1 MKIKGYE
8 FGNGRPVSCVPVVE
22 QTEEKILEVIERM
35 ARQKVEM
42 IEWRMD
48 WYEAVNDSEAVK
60 ELLKNIAPY
69 VAETVLLCT
78 YRSRK
83 QGGEQTMPETDYLTL
98 NQIVAESGVAD
109 MVDLEFYEVSGPETA
124 IKQLQ
129 EKQVK
134 VICSN
139 HNFKET
145 PDIEEMK
152 IQLFSMLEAGAD
164 FAKLAVMPERKQDVL
179 HLMEAVVEVKEKYPG
194 SHLIAMSMGKDGVIT
209 RLLGEWYGSE
219 VTFAAFEKASAP
231 GQMPCQQVAKIMKQI
246 EECIR

>member
-1 MKIKGYE
+1 M
-8 FGNGRPVSCVPVVE
+8 PVVE
-22 QTEEKILEVIERM
+22 RTAEKIIEVIGRM
-35 ARQKVEM
+35 TSQKVEM

-60 ELLKNIAPY
+60 KLLENIAPY
-69 VAETVLLCT
+69 VKETVFLCT
-78 YRSRK
+78 YRSKK
-83 QGGEQTMPETDYLTL
+83 QGGEQAMPEADYLTM
-98 NQIVAESGVAD
+98 NRIVAESGVAD
-109 MVDLEFYEVSGPETA
+109 MVDLEFYEVSEPQTA
-124 IKQLQ
+124 IKRLQ

-152 IQLFSMLEAGAD
+152 IQLSAMLEAGAD

-179 HLMEAVVEVKEKYPG
+179 HLLEAVVGVKEKYPG
-194 SHLIAMSMGKDGVIT
+194 GHLIAMSMGESGVIS

-231 GQMPCQQVAKIMKQI
+231 GQVSCQQVVKIMEQM